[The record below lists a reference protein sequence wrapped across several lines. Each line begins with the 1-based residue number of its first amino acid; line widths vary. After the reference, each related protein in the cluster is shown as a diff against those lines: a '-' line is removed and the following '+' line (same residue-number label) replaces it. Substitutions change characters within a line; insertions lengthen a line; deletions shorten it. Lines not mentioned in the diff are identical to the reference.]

1 MNIVNVMVRLASALL
16 SVVITAGIGLVFE
29 FGHLA

>member
-1 MNIVNVMVRLASALL
+1 MNLYPIVARLVPALL
-16 SVVITAGIGLVFE
+16 SVVITSAIAFVFE